1 MATAAKSVAKAEK
14 QAEKELLRAADAS
27 RRLEKRLEKEAAAK
41 VAAAAK
47 TLAKAEKKAEIESLR
62 AADTSR
68 KAVKRAA
75 KILCPIKGSYFR
87 INQLRRELCVVS
99 PVWGFGHAYSLLFFS
114 YLSIVL
120 ATYRLK
126 LKT

>member
-1 MATAAKSVAKAEK
+1 VATAAKSVAKAEK
-14 QAEKELLRAADAS
+14 EAEKELLRAADAS
-27 RRLEKRLEKEAAAK
+27 RRLEKEAVAK
-41 VAAAAK
+41 VAAAAER
-47 TLAKAEKKAEIESLR
+47 LAKAEKKADVKSLR